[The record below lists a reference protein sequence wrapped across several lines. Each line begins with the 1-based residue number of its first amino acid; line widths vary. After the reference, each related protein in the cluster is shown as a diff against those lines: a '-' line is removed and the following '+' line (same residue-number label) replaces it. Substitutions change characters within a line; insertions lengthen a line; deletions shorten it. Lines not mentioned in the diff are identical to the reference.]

1 MSKKIIG
8 VLGLGIFGRTV
19 AEELCTFDQEVIAL
33 DYREDHVQAVSNTVT
48 RAAVGDITNYEF
60 LENVGIEHCDTV
72 VIATGNSL
80 EASVLAVMHCK
91 KLGVP
96 NIIAKAKSGLFE
108 DVLYNIGANR
118 VIMPERASGKS
129 LASHILRRHI
139 SNIIHVEDDISI
151 IEFSIPQKWI
161 GQSLISLDL
170 RNKYEINVVGLRTGN
185 TEGLITN
192 FNPKDPLPAD
202 IHISAVA
209 NSRTFEKFDY
219 LGYLK

>member
-8 VLGLGIFGRTV
+8 VLGLGIFGKTV

-33 DYREDHVQAVSNTVT
+33 DYHEDHVQAVANTVT

-60 LENVGIEHCDTV
+60 LESVGIEHCDTV

-91 KLGVP
+91 KLGVQ
-96 NIIAKAKSGLFE
+96 NIIAKAKSGIFE
-108 DVLYNIGANR
+108 DVLYNIGASR

-151 IEFSIPQKWI
+151 IEFKIPQKWV
-161 GQSLISLDL
+161 GKNLIELDV
-170 RNKYEINVVGLRTGN
+170 RNKYELNVVGIRRGN
-185 TEGLITN
+185 MESLTTD
-192 FNPKDPLPAD
+192 FNAQEPLPD
-202 IHISAVA
+202 NIQISAVT

>member
-8 VLGLGIFGRTV
+8 VLGLGIFGKTV
-19 AEELCTFDQEVIAL
+19 AEELCTFEQEVIAL
-33 DYREDHVQAVSNTVT
+33 DYREENVEAVANTVT
-48 RAAVGDITNYEF
+48 RAAIGDITNYDF
-60 LENVGIEHCDTV
+60 LQSVGIEHCDTV

-129 LASHILRRHI
+129 LASHILRRNI

-151 IEFSIPQKWI
+151 IEFKIPQKWI
-161 GQSLISLDL
+161 GKNLIELGL
-170 RNKYEINVVGLRTGN
+170 RHKYELNVVGLRMGN
-185 TEGLITN
+185 MTTLTTD
-192 FNPKDPLPAD
+192 FNPQNPLPAD
-202 IHISAVA
+202 IQISAVT

-219 LGYLK
+219 LGFLD

>member
-8 VLGLGIFGRTV
+8 VLGLGIFGKTV

-33 DYREDHVQAVSNTVT
+33 DYREDHVEAVANIVT
-48 RAAVGDITNYEF
+48 RAAIGDITNYEF
-60 LENVGIEHCDTV
+60 LESVGIEHCDTV

-91 KLGVP
+91 KLGVQ
-96 NIIAKAKSGLFE
+96 NIIAKAKSGIFE

-151 IEFSIPQKWI
+151 IEFTIPQKWV
-161 GQSLISLDL
+161 GKSLIQLDL
-170 RNKYEINVVGLRTGN
+170 RNKYEINVVGLRMGN
-185 TEGLITN
+185 MEGLTTD
-192 FNPKDPLPAD
+192 FDPHKPLPAD
-202 IHISAVA
+202 IHISAVT
-209 NSRTFEKFDY
+209 NSRTFERFDY

>member
-8 VLGLGIFGRTV
+8 VLGLGIFGKTV

-33 DYREDHVQAVSNTVT
+33 DYRESHVEAVANIVT
-48 RAAVGDITNYEF
+48 RAAIGDITNYEF
-60 LENVGIEHCDTV
+60 LESVGIEHCDTV
-72 VIATGNSL
+72 IIATGNHL

-91 KLGVP
+91 KLGVQ
-96 NIIAKAKSGLFE
+96 NIIAKAKNGIFE

-151 IEFSIPQKWI
+151 IEFTIPQKWV
-161 GQSLISLDL
+161 GKSLIDLDL
-170 RNKYEINVVGLRTGN
+170 RNKYEINVIGLRMGN
-185 TEGLITN
+185 MESLTTD
-192 FNPKDPLPAD
+192 FNLQEPLPAD
-202 IHISAVA
+202 IHISAVT
-209 NSRTFEKFDY
+209 NSRTFESFDY

>member
-8 VLGLGIFGRTV
+8 VLGLGIFGKTV
-19 AEELCTFDQEVIAL
+19 AEELCTFDQDVIAI
-33 DYREDHVQAVSNTVT
+33 DYHEDHVQAVANTVT

-60 LENVGIEHCDTV
+60 LESVGIEHCDTV

-91 KLGVP
+91 KLGVH
-96 NIIAKAKSGLFE
+96 NIIAKAKSGIFE
-108 DVLYNIGANR
+108 DVLYHIGANR

-151 IEFSIPQKWI
+151 IEFKIPQKWV
-161 GQSLISLDL
+161 GKNLIELDV
-170 RNKYEINVVGLRTGN
+170 RNKYELNVVGIRRGN
-185 TEGLITN
+185 MESLTTDV
-192 FNPKDPLPAD
+192 NPQEPLPD
-202 IHISAVA
+202 NIQISAVT

>member
-8 VLGLGIFGRTV
+8 VLGLGIFGKTV

-33 DYREDHVQAVSNTVT
+33 DYREAHVEAVANIVT
-48 RAAVGDITNYEF
+48 RAAIGDITNYEF
-60 LENVGIEHCDTV
+60 LESVGIEHCDTV

-91 KLGVP
+91 KLGVQ
-96 NIIAKAKSGLFE
+96 NIIAKAKSGIFE

-151 IEFSIPQKWI
+151 IEFTIPQKWV
-161 GQSLISLDL
+161 GKSLIQLDL
-170 RNKYEINVVGLRTGN
+170 RNKYEINVVGLRMGN
-185 TEGLITN
+185 MEGLTTD
-192 FNPKDPLPAD
+192 FDPHEPLPAD

-209 NSRTFEKFDY
+209 NSRTFERFDY

>member
-8 VLGLGIFGRTV
+8 VLGLGIFGKTV

-33 DYREDHVQAVSNTVT
+33 DYREDHVQAVANTVT

-60 LENVGIEHCDTV
+60 LESVGIEHCDTV

-91 KLGVP
+91 KLGVQ
-96 NIIAKAKSGLFE
+96 NIIAKAKSGIFE
-108 DVLYNIGANR
+108 DVLYNIGASR

-151 IEFSIPQKWI
+151 IEFKIPQKWV
-161 GQSLISLDL
+161 GQNLIELDV
-170 RNKYEINVVGLRTGN
+170 RNKYELNVVGIRRGN
-185 TEGLITN
+185 MESLTTD
-192 FNPKDPLPAD
+192 FNPQDPLPGD
-202 IHISAVA
+202 IQISAVT

-219 LGYLK
+219 LGYLT

>member
-8 VLGLGIFGRTV
+8 VLGLGIFGKTV

-33 DYREDHVQAVSNTVT
+33 DYHEAHVEAVANIVT
-48 RAAVGDITNYEF
+48 RAAIGDITNYEF
-60 LENVGIEHCDTV
+60 LESVGIEHCDTV

-91 KLGVP
+91 KLGVQ
-96 NIIAKAKSGLFE
+96 NIIAKAKSGIFE

-151 IEFSIPQKWI
+151 IEFTIPQKWV
-161 GQSLISLDL
+161 GKSLIQLDL
-170 RNKYEINVVGLRTGN
+170 RNKYEINVVGLRMGN
-185 TEGLITN
+185 MEGLTTD
-192 FNPKDPLPAD
+192 FDPHEPLPAD

-209 NSRTFEKFDY
+209 NSRTFERFDY

>member
-8 VLGLGIFGRTV
+8 VLGLGIFGKTV

-33 DYREDHVQAVSNTVT
+33 DYHEAHVEAVANMVT
-48 RAAVGDITNYEF
+48 RAAIGDITNYEF
-60 LENVGIEHCDTV
+60 LESVGIEHCDTV

-91 KLGVP
+91 KLGVQ
-96 NIIAKAKSGLFE
+96 NIIAKAKSGIFE

-151 IEFSIPQKWI
+151 IEFTIPQKWV
-161 GQSLISLDL
+161 GKSLIQLDL
-170 RNKYEINVVGLRTGN
+170 RNKYEINVVGLRMGN
-185 TEGLITN
+185 MEGLTTD
-192 FNPKDPLPAD
+192 FDPHEPLPAD

-209 NSRTFEKFDY
+209 NSRTFERFDY